1 LHINTEFE
9 DAILNT
15 RVNLARQKF
24 FILPFVLLA
33 TLLVSCGRDDDSFV
47 GRAYHNF
54 TAFFNAYYNARLEY
68 QRGVQAIESSLKYD
82 KDAPLEIFP
91 SIESAAS
98 GKQFFERVV
107 KKTSIVLTSHPVS
120 ALADNA
126 LLLMGKAYYHLKSL
140 EAAERKFKEIITNY
154 PEGDVVDEAT
164 FWYGRT
170 LVQLQQSEEAKSIL
184 GSVIASKKTSDV
196 VRADA
201 YFALAE
207 LAIKDEKLEEAAEEI
222 EKGLRLAKDENL
234 KSRAAFALAKIY
246 DRLGKFRDA
255 ARAYQIVIDL
265 DPPVYEVLYAAQLN
279 YAIDLRKQGNLKE
292 AEKRLQK
299 MLNDDKNFV
308 KFAEIRYE
316 LAECYVLQDRLGK
329 AIDLYIE
336 IIRRAKKTEA
346 SAKSYYQLGRIKQE
360 ISIDYET
367 ARAFYDSSRIE
378 YSQGEIKELAEEA
391 FAKMD
396 KILSLYEERAVI
408 DSVLK
413 LGILKPLEKDT
424 TKKLDTAAVASKD
437 DESTQL
443 TRRPRKAYR
452 RSLTLALG
460 GRDVFAENAGSTTE
474 QQRRQKFTLAPARDT
489 ATFLKYH
496 KDFLDRTAA
505 IGNFYHLTLPIPD
518 SAIVWYER
526 AFQYSFNTIFNLSD
540 TLKRQVEN
548 AKVPLLF
555 SLADVYRTINQEG
568 KMDSL
573 YRVILA
579 SYPNSRYANRIRE
592 YYGMPV
598 VEESIKPDRALYLQ
612 AFALIDSSRYDLAL
626 RTLDSLYNRFPTSD
640 LRPKALLASAYLLY
654 EKFSR
659 PDSALAR
666 YKLLASLYPESEEAK
681 FIEPTLQAA
690 KAMRDSLAT
699 LSDTTAK
706 QLPSDSLKQ
715 QSTPPTNAPDQ
726 NEPEKNPFEKNK
738 RMRRDDEAQP
748 QKEPNIEEELR
759 NEGEPINEPPDNSK

>member
-1 LHINTEFE
+1 MLS
-9 DAILNT
+9 
-15 RVNLARQKF
+15 LAA
-24 FILPFVLLA
+24 LL
-33 TLLVSCGRDDDSFV
+33 LGSCGRDDDSFV

-54 TAFFNAYYNARLEY
+54 TAFFNAYYNARIEY
-68 QRGVQAIESSLKYD
+68 QRGMRAIEGALKYE

-98 GKQFFERVV
+98 GRQFFERVV

-126 LLLMGKAYYHLKSL
+126 LLLMGKAYFHLKSL

-170 LVQLQQSEEAKSIL
+170 LAQLQQSEEAKSVL
-184 GSVIASKKTSDV
+184 GSVIASRKTSDV

-222 EKGLRLAKDENL
+222 EKGLRLVKDENL
-234 KSRAAFALAKIY
+234 KSRAAFTLAKIY
-246 DRLGKFRDA
+246 DQLGRFRDA

-279 YAIDLRKQGNLKE
+279 YAIDLRRQGNVRE

-299 MLNDDKNFV
+299 MLDDDKNYV

-316 LAECYVLQDRLGK
+316 LAECFAQQDRLGK

-346 SAKSYYQLGRIKQE
+346 SAKSYYQLGRIKQK
-360 ISIDYET
+360 ISIDFET

-378 YSQGEIKELAEEA
+378 YSQGEIKQLAEEA

-424 TKKLDTAAVASKD
+424 TKKIDSTAVASKD
-437 DESTQL
+437 DEGTQL
-443 TRRPRKAYR
+443 ARRLRKEYR
-452 RSLTLALG
+452 RSVTLALG
-460 GRDVFAENAGSTTE
+460 GRDVFAETAGGAVE

-489 ATFLKYH
+489 ITFVKYH
-496 KDFLDRTAA
+496 KDFLERTAA
-505 IGNFYHLTLPIPD
+505 IGNFYHLTLPMPD
-518 SAIVWYER
+518 SAIMWYER
-526 AFQYSFNTIFNLSD
+526 AFRYSFNTVFNLSD

-555 SLADVYRTINQEG
+555 SIADVYRTINQEE

-579 SYPNSRYANRIRE
+579 SYPNSRYTNRIRE
-592 YYGMPV
+592 YYGLPI

-612 AFALIDSSRYDLAL
+612 AFAFIDSSRYDLAL
-626 RTLDSLYNRFPTSD
+626 RALDSLCKQFPSSE
-640 LRPKALLASAYLLY
+640 LRPKALLAGAYLLY

-659 PDSALAR
+659 PDSALSQ

-690 KAMRDSLAT
+690 KAIRDSLAA
-699 LSDTTAK
+699 LADTTAK
-706 QLPSDSLKQ
+706 ETPTDSLKN
-715 QSTPPTNAPDQ
+715 QSTPPTKPQEQPAKQPK
-726 NEPEKNPFEKNK
+726 KNPFEKNK
-738 RMRRDDEAQP
+738 GVRKDEEQLAPPSPSKGEQP
-748 QKEPNIEEELR
+748 NETDPN
-759 NEGEPINEPPDNSK
+759 NPQSGGEK

>member
-1 LHINTEFE
+1 MQRIGTSARN
-9 DAILNT
+9 LNT
-15 RVNLARQKF
+15 NLNRQKF
-24 FILPFVLLA
+24 FILPL
-33 TLLVSCGRDDDSFV
+33 TLFALCLTSCARDDDSFI
-47 GRAYHNF
+47 GKAYHNF
-54 TAFFNAYYNARLEY
+54 TAFFNAYYNARIEY
-68 QRGVQAIESSLKYD
+68 QRGMRAIEGSLKYD

-98 GKQFFERVV
+98 GKQFFDLVV

-120 ALADNA
+120 GLADNA

-154 PEGDVVDEAT
+154 PDGDVIDEAT

-170 LVQLQQSEEAKSIL
+170 LAQLQQSEEAKSIL
-184 GSVIASKKTSDV
+184 GSVIESRKTSDV
-196 VRADA
+196 VKADA

-222 EKGLRLAKDENL
+222 EKGLRLVKDENL
-234 KSRAAFALAKIY
+234 KSRAAFTLAKIY
-246 DRLGKFRDA
+246 DRLGRFRDA

-279 YAIDLRKQGNLKE
+279 YAIDLRRQGNIKE

-299 MLNDDKNFV
+299 MLDDDKNYV

-316 LAECYVLQDRLGK
+316 LAECFAQQDRLGK

-360 ISIDYET
+360 ITMDFET

-391 FAKMD
+391 FGKMD

-424 TKKLDTAAVASKD
+424 TKKIDSTAVASKD
-437 DESTQL
+437 DEGTQL
-443 TRRPRKAYR
+443 KRRSRKEYR
-452 RSLTLALG
+452 RSVTLALG
-460 GRDVFAENAGSTTE
+460 GRDVFAETAGGAVE

-489 ATFLKYH
+489 ITFVKYH

-505 IGNFYHLTLPIPD
+505 IGNFYHLTLPMPD

-526 AFQYSFNTIFNLSD
+526 AFRYCFNTIFNLSD
-540 TLKRQVEN
+540 TLKQQVEN

-555 SLADVYRTINQEG
+555 SMADVYRTINKEE

-579 SYPNSRYANRIRE
+579 SYPNSRYTNRIRE
-592 YYGMPV
+592 YYGLPI
-598 VEESIKPDRALYLQ
+598 VEESIKPDRYLYLE
-612 AFALIDSSRYDLAL
+612 AFAFIDSSRYDLAL
-626 RTLDSLYNRFPTSD
+626 QTLDSLYKQFPSSD
-640 LRPKALLASAYLLY
+640 LRPKAMLAIAYLLY

-659 PDSALAR
+659 PDSALSQ

-690 KAMRDSLAT
+690 KAIRDSLAA
-699 LSDTTAK
+699 LADTTAK
-706 QLPSDSLKQ
+706 QMPSDSLKN
-715 QSTPPTNAPDQ
+715 QSPPP
-726 NEPEKNPFEKNK
+726 NK
-738 RMRRDDEAQP
+738 ATRAT
-748 QKEPNIEEELR
+748 
-759 NEGEPINEPPDNSK
+759 